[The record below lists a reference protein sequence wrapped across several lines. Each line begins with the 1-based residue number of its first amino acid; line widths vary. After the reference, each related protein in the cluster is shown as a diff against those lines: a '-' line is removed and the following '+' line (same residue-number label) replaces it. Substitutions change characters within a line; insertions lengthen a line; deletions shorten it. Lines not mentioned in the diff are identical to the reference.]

1 MAIDVKTIT
10 QLRELTGAGFV
21 DCQQALAE
29 SGGELS
35 KATEILRKKGAI
47 KAAKKT
53 SERTAGEGLVESYI
67 HSNGKVGVLIEV
79 RCETDFVAR
88 NESFKALAHDLAM
101 QVAGA
106 NPLYVKQEEVPAAV
120 IAKEKEVYAEQLK
133 NEGKPAAMWSKIIE
147 GKIKKYYQ
155 ENCLMQQSFIKD
167 DSLTIASLVEQRIF
181 QLGEKIEVTKFVR
194 YQI

>member
-133 NEGKPAAMWSKIIE
+133 NEGKPAAMWPKIIE

>member
-1 MAIDVKTIT
+1 MAIDVKIIT
-10 QLRELTGAGFV
+10 QLRELTGAGLV
-21 DCQQALAE
+21 DCQQALTEAQ
-29 SGGELS
+29 GDIT

-88 NESFKALAHDLAM
+88 NESFKALAHNLAM

-106 NPLYVKQEEVPAAV
+106 NPLYVKPEDVPAAV
-120 IAKEKEVYAEQLK
+120 IAKEKEVYAGQLK
-133 NEGKPAAMWSKIIE
+133 TEGKPEAMRPKIIE

-167 DSLTIASLVEQRIF
+167 DSLTIAALVEQSIS